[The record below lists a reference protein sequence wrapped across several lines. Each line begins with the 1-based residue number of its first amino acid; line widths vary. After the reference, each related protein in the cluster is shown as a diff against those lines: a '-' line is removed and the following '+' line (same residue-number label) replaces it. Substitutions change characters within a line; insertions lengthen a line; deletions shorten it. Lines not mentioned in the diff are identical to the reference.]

1 LLFVA
6 HHVSTPRLLSHL
18 ILEIAMR
25 QSIATFLLV
34 PALLAVAWLLTAA
47 TALPVTHSFATT
59 AVLLL
64 GGALIAGF
72 VVSMR
77 NQHKRALATG
87 QPRIGVAV
95 AGLFRLGVGLLVIA
109 SMLYWAMH
117 AAVVV

>member
-1 LLFVA
+1 
-6 HHVSTPRLLSHL
+6 
-18 ILEIAMR
+18 MR

-34 PALLAVAWLLTAA
+34 PALLAVAWLVTAA
-47 TALPVTHSFATT
+47 SALPATHSFATT

-64 GGALIAGF
+64 AGALVTGF

-77 NQHKRALATG
+77 NHHKRALATG

-95 AGLFRLGVGLLVIA
+95 AGLFRLGVGLPVIVC
-109 SMLYWAMH
+109 MLYWAMR